1 MDRQAP
7 QGEPLFIANIPRKI
21 EAEWDPRF
29 AYLAGFPLNLLYSSR
44 SAAVCYWFE
53 PQTYREDDKARE
65 MWYLPRRLIGY
76 GVLVRQ
82 EKATGRWAVSKY
94 RCGQLVRLAFGSEF
108 DGAMLHATL
117 SGPESD
123 EGTDQDD
130 AESTPGSPAEL

>member
-1 MDRQAP
+1 MDP
-7 QGEPLFIANIPRKI
+7 QIREWIANIPHQI

-53 PQTYREDDKARE
+53 PQTYREDDEARE

-82 EKATGRWAVSKY
+82 EKATRRWVVSKY
-94 RCGQLVRLAFGSEF
+94 RCGQLVLLAVGAEF
-108 DGAMLHATL
+108 HGAVVQATL
-117 SGPESD
+117 TGPQPD

-130 AESTPGSPAEL
+130 AGPSTGL